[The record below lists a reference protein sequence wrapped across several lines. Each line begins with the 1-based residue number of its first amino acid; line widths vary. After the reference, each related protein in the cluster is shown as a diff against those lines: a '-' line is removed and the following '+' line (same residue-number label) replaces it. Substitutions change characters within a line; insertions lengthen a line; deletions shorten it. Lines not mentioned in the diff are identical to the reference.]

1 MKRTLLI
8 FGYSPSGM
16 FKAVR
21 EYLKDQNGWSGGDK
35 YDGLKYNN
43 LTYAF
48 SKEIEVND
56 QNTVAIAEQAKI
68 SEWGMYVAILNE
80 DETQWRLL
88 ESSEWK
94 PITKLTINNA
104 NKIAKE
110 SARTAVSSIESD
122 IMAIAFLQQ
131 RYFTNTVRGRNGIRD
146 DAKPYRDYRGKKGWS
161 DKPQEEMTYRKLT
174 PDESVGFGVDEMFPK
189 TAYEKIIEEVGSGT
203 HTNRSYAE
211 DTINILFLVNTKTNK
226 TIAIRKN
233 HSSSY
238 DIFESKDSPESVVL
252 KDTRVNLVEY
262 VVDEVITAGSKTI
275 SRIFNLPVPAF
286 GYADLR
292 FENCE
297 VFARIGYPTLNNAS
311 FDSCKLDIGQMTLYG
326 MSYFNK
332 CDFSNV
338 GTIHSYGKT
347 VFSNSVVEISSL
359 HIYLGD
365 GNDFEAND
373 CKFGKATIVAYSD
386 KELPAKFT
394 KCIFQNNYTINLSD
408 KAYFLFNKCQLN
420 PMAVP
425 FNFGQSKTQYP
436 CVFIDSFVLHYIS
449 GKPVRVVGDA
459 KGSTYLLKG
468 LDTDADFSQAR
479 NAIIRALNCTHGG
492 IFVPPQD
499 AVIIE
504 EVEKFLPSK
513 EMDDKQR
520 HIFFSGLNKYEVT
533 TFMGTSIRRN
543 DNDKPETWDW
553 TGWWDS
559 FIDKVMSP
567 IDLSFINPPKDYPT
581 IKKYA
586 LRWFKFRKL
595 FPKGVV

>member
-1 MKRTLLI
+1 
-8 FGYSPSGM
+8 M

-94 PITKLTINNA
+94 PISKLTINNA

-110 SARTAVSSIESD
+110 SARTSVSSIESD
-122 IMAIAFLQQ
+122 IMAVAFLRQ

-189 TAYEKIIEEVGSGT
+189 NTYEKIIEEVGSGT
-203 HTNRSYAE
+203 HKNRSYAE
-211 DTINILFLVNTKTNK
+211 DAINILFLVNTKTGK
-226 TIAIRKN
+226 MICIRKN

-238 DIFESKDSPESVVL
+238 DIVESKDTAESVSL
-252 KDTRVNLVEY
+252 KDVRVNLTEY
-262 VVDEVITAGSKTI
+262 VVDEVITAGSQII
-275 SRIFNLPVPAF
+275 SRVFNLPVPLF
-286 GYADLR
+286 GYSDLR
-292 FENCE
+292 FVNCE
-297 VFARIGYPTLNNAS
+297 VFTRLGDANLVNVY
-311 FDSCKLDIGQMTLYG
+311 FDSCKFDVNKIQLFGTCHFDNCKLELGKVGSITTHGNLSFDKCLVDITA
-326 MSYFNK
+326 
-332 CDFSNV
+332 
-338 GTIHSYGKT
+338 
-347 VFSNSVVEISSL
+347 L
-359 HIYLGD
+359 HIYLSE
-365 GNDFEAND
+365 NADFEANN
-373 CKFGKATIVAYSD
+373 CQFNRATIIAYCE

-394 KCIFQNNYTINLSD
+394 NCRFENNYTINLSD
-408 KAYFLFNKCQLN
+408 KAYFMFTKCHLN

-425 FNFGQSKTQYP
+425 FNFGQSKAQYP
-436 CVFIDSFVLHYIS
+436 CVLIDSFVVHYIS
-449 GKPVRVVGDA
+449 GKPVRVIGDA

-479 NAIIRALNCTHGG
+479 NASIRALNCTLGG
-492 IFVPPQD
+492 IFIPPQD

-504 EVEKFLPSK
+504 EVEKFLPFKDS
-513 EMDDKQR
+513 EEDKQR

-533 TFMGTSIRRN
+533 TFMGTTIRRD

-553 TGWWDS
+553 TGWWAS
-559 FIDKVMSP
+559 FIDKVASP
-567 IDLSFINPPKDYPT
+567 IDLSFITPPKDYAT

-595 FPKGVV
+595 FKNGHQRVV